1 MKVILLD
8 HYGVMCRASPGTI
21 RTRTSLPTSEELQ
34 GRLPWEPFDPACVSI
49 LNDILATTLADI
61 VIASD
66 WKHSKNLSDIG
77 DFYAAH
83 GVIKRPIDVTSDVNG
98 NFERYA
104 MRRTAE
110 IQQWVTHNDV
120 TAWCAVDDL
129 WMELDCFV
137 WAQDPHA
144 AITAPGLADQI
155 ISTLMATY

>member
-1 MKVILLD
+1 
-8 HYGVMCRASPGTI
+8 MCRASPGTT
-21 RTRTSLPTSEELQ
+21 RTKTSLPTSEELK
-34 GRLPWEPFDPACVSI
+34 GRLPWEPFDTACVSI
-49 LNDILATTLADI
+49 LNRILATTLADI

-66 WKHSKNLSDIG
+66 WKHSKNLKDIG

-110 IQQWVTHNDV
+110 IKQWLTHNDA

-129 WMELDCFV
+129 WMDLDCFA

-144 AITAPGLADQI
+144 AITAPGLANQI
-155 ISTLMATY
+155 IEILSATA

>member
-1 MKVILLD
+1 MKVIFLD
-8 HYGVMCRASPGTI
+8 HYGVMCRASLGTI
-21 RTRTSLPTSEELQ
+21 RTKTSLPTSQELQ

-49 LNDILATTLADI
+49 LNGILATTLADI

-66 WKHSKNLSDIG
+66 WKHSKNLTDIG
-77 DFYAAH
+77 DFYAAQ

-104 MRRTAE
+104 LRRTAE
-110 IQQWVTHNDV
+110 IKQWLIHNDA

-129 WMELDCFV
+129 WMDLDCFA

-144 AITAPGLADQI
+144 AITDPGLVNHI
-155 ISTLMATY
+155 ISTLMATC

>member
-21 RTRTSLPTSEELQ
+21 RTKTSLPTSEELK

-49 LNDILATTLADI
+49 LNCILATTLADI

-110 IQQWVTHNDV
+110 IQQWVMHNDV

-155 ISTLMATY
+155 IGTLMAT

>member
-8 HYGVMCRASPGTI
+8 HYGVMCRASPGTL
-21 RTRTSLPTSEELQ
+21 RTRTSLPTSQELK
-34 GRLPWEPFDPACVSI
+34 GRLPWEPFDPTCVSI
-49 LNDILATTLADI
+49 LNRILATTLADI

-66 WKHSKNLSDIG
+66 WKHSKNLTDIG

-98 NFERYA
+98 DFERYA
-104 MRRTAE
+104 LRRTAE
-110 IQQWVTHNDV
+110 IQQWLSHNAV

-129 WMELDCFV
+129 WMDLGCFA

-155 ISTLMATY
+155 IEILSAG

>member
-1 MKVILLD
+1 
-8 HYGVMCRASPGTI
+8 
-21 RTRTSLPTSEELQ
+21 
-34 GRLPWEPFDPACVSI
+34 VSI

-66 WKHSKNLSDIG
+66 WKHSKNLTDIG
-77 DFYAAH
+77 DFYATQ

-98 NFERYA
+98 DFERYA
-104 MRRTAE
+104 LRRTAE
-110 IQQWVTHNDV
+110 IKQWLTHNDV

-155 ISTLMATY
+155 KTALLPR

>member
-1 MKVILLD
+1 MKVLFLD
-8 HYGVMCRASPGTI
+8 HYGVMCRAKPGTI
-21 RTRTSLPTSEELQ
+21 RTKTSLPTGDELN
-34 GRLPWEPFDPACVSI
+34 GRLPWEPFDPACVAT

-66 WKHSKNLSDIG
+66 WKHSKNLIDIG

-98 NFERYA
+98 DFEHYA

-110 IQQWVTHNDV
+110 IQTWLTHHDA

-129 WMELDCFV
+129 WMDLDCFV
-137 WAQDPHA
+137 WAQDPHS

-155 ISTLMATY
+155 ISALMATC

>member
-1 MKVILLD
+1 VKVILLD
-8 HYGVMCRASPGTI
+8 HYGVLCRASQGTI
-21 RTRTSLPTSEELQ
+21 RTRTSLPTSEELK
-34 GRLPWEPFDPACVSI
+34 GRIPWEPFDPTCVSI
-49 LNDILATTLADI
+49 LNGILATTLADI

-66 WKHSKNLSDIG
+66 WKHSKNLTDIG

-110 IQQWVTHNDV
+110 IKQWLTHNDA

-129 WMELDCFV
+129 WMDLDCFA

-144 AITAPGLADQI
+144 AITAPGLANQI
-155 ISTLMATY
+155 IEILSATA